1 MAVNNPSGLT
11 LLTQT
16 VGQKYT
22 KVTDSSTDWASVS
35 NDTYFYDLATG
46 LVYYKNTDGVVLSP
60 YSESNPNQFTI
71 NCRNQSG
78 LDMYKG
84 SIVYIDSSTGNKPT
98 IELAQANSEASSSRT
113 VGVLKEDIDN
123 NADGL
128 VVTIG
133 SITDLDTR
141 NVAIHPFTTDV
152 LLDGDTLYLSP
163 YNAGYI
169 TNVKPYAPNHLVYIG
184 VVVRTSPTNGYIEYQ
199 IQNGYELQE
208 LHNVQIL
215 TTPTNNEALI
225 YDSTSNLWK
234 PSFIPL
240 INSND
245 TFRGRTFRV
254 DNTTVDTY
262 GGIDTLN
269 NASTLAQ
276 ILGSTSFYQRFTRLR
291 YYASIVATGRQT
303 DIRGIDLQWYR
314 SSGFRFVT
322 TFRVA
327 DTAISSNPQQFYGLA
342 GYTTQLPY
350 GTASL
355 IQLSTL
361 VNLIGVGS
369 EAIDTNLQV
378 FHNDGTGT
386 CTKIDLGVGF
396 PANRTAGDLMTTMYS
411 IEIYNGNLETDV
423 KYRVKNLETGEV
435 AQGII
440 TTNLP
445 STSQGLT
452 IFASRCMGTAIT
464 NTGQFELN
472 RWGCYDVMY

>member
-1 MAVNNPSGLT
+1 MAVVYTKQDQGITFYMCDSAPTHSANLSDQAIDNSTGKNYYYDGVSWKTISTDALSDVLTEGNTTGTNNISVNNNQKIFSNYILSANDIEHRVGFGETIGNLRLLTINNTSGDEAYIDISGNGTVSIQADNGTTITGGLNINSVPSGTPVNNL
-11 LLTQT
+11 
-16 VGQKYT
+16 GI
-22 KVTDSSTDWASVS
+22 DASGNVIIGTTT
-35 NDTYFYDLATG
+35 NLIPD
-46 LVYYKNTDGVVLSP
+46 NTSL
-60 YSESNPNQFTI
+60 
-71 NCRNQSG
+71 
-78 LDMYKG
+78 
-84 SIVYIDSSTGNKPT
+84 
-98 IELAQANSEASSSRT
+98 
-113 VGVLKEDIDN
+113 
-123 NADGL
+123 
-128 VVTIG
+128 
-133 SITDLDTR
+133 
-141 NVAIHPFTTDV
+141 
-152 LLDGDTLYLSP
+152 
-163 YNAGYI
+163 
-169 TNVKPYAPNHLVYIG
+169 
-184 VVVRTSPTNGYIEYQ
+184 
-199 IQNGYELQE
+199 
-208 LHNVQIL
+208 
-215 TTPTNNEALI
+215 
-225 YDSTSNLWK
+225 
-234 PSFIPL
+234 
-240 INSND
+240 D

-269 NASTLAQ
+269 NASTIAQ

-350 GTASL
+350 GTVSL

-378 FHNDGTGT
+378 FHNDGSGT

-396 PANRTAGDLMTTMYS
+396 PANRPTGDLMTTMYS
-411 IEIYNGNLETDV
+411 IEIYNGSLETDV
-423 KYRVKNLETGEV
+423 KYRVKNLETGEI
-435 AQGII
+435 AQGTI
-440 TTNLP
+440 TTDLP
-445 STSQGLT
+445 ATTQGLA